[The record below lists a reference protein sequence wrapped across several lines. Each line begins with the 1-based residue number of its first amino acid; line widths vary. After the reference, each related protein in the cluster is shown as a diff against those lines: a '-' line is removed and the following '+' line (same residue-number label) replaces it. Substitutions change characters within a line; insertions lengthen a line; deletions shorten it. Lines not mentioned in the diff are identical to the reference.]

1 MSVKKWIDLSA
12 KILLWDVGSWLSI
25 NGEAI
30 YKTKPWNYQN
40 DTLNNNFWYKN
51 TTFCTRVFH
60 SDVMIHVAMFLS
72 SRYTH
77 RPDTGAVYGALT
89 LKYQSKVMLGNIKL
103 GSGSKVSLLGYDGD
117 VSWKTYP
124 NSTIEISMPPLPL
137 DTQLRWAWVFKF
149 ENLIPSQQEDIML

>member
-1 MSVKKWIDLSA
+1 M
-12 KILLWDVGSWLSI
+12 
-25 NGEAI
+25 
-30 YKTKPWNYQN
+30 
-40 DTLNNNFWYKN
+40 
-51 TTFCTRVFH
+51 FH

-103 GSGSKVSLLGYDGD
+103 ESGSKVSLLGYDGD

-124 NSTIEISMPPLPL
+124 NSTVEISMPPLPL